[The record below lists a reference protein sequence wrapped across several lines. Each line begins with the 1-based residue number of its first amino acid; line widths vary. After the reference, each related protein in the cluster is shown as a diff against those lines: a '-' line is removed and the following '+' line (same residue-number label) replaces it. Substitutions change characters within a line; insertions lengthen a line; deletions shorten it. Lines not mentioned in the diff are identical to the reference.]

1 VEYGFAG
8 PTVVRY
14 TQGGDTTTARLT
26 TRLWYNG
33 QYQVIK
39 RQDPAGLVWEWSYDA
54 QGNLLWSKKPNG
66 ARTDYAYYA
75 GTDRVWKI
83 TDALGYVWEYAYTS
97 YGDVKSVKDPEGG
110 VVQYVYDYELGEPAY
125 GQVRRVIDALGRA
138 TEYWYYGAD
147 DANLARRGQVRR
159 VEAPGGYW
167 REMDYGGAGWLVRR
181 EVQTANGSEVTVY
194 TYDAWG
200 RLRGIDYPRSADVRM
215 GWDGENRRVWVR
227 DGVGERRY
235 TYDAWGRV
243 VRQQGCCGSEIDI
256 VAVEASYD
264 AAGRR
269 TEIREMARWW
279 DGSEVAWRTI
289 YTFYDGLGRVKAIGP
304 SPYPPGSEGGASN
317 VIYHY
322 DSAGRLWKEVF
333 PNGNH
338 FIHTYYGAE
347 APKQQG
353 QLKSIQL
360 CLGDCTAVDELG
372 NPEGDP
378 VFGYEYQYDLLGRVV
393 ESREL
398 PSGDKTVYDYSPAG
412 RLIYEGR
419 DGDVSYMRI
428 YSYHLDGSRQWV
440 WRADGV
446 RGEHYDWYYY
456 DPVSGRLTDV
466 VDELTGVAHRFVW
479 NPEGTLARWS
489 DASALYDRVYSYDE
503 EGRLV
508 RIGWDY
514 RDGRERSRYEYRYN
528 SDGFKVWEREWFE
541 TERGWRA
548 FAYRFVCSIGC
559 GALPLVIYRE
569 DGADDL
575 PRWSRYQWTT
585 DLLRGFWYEG
595 YEFEPSDSPT
605 WRNLDYELLAGYLWV
620 ADLWL
625 DYYPGG
631 GFRMRY
637 WDRYGLVVGERF
649 YPAKPKELFFGRRE
663 NRDVPT
669 EYVPT
674 PSVPP
679 IDKNPRI
686 PNPWFPKKPKLVG
699 PMIEFCNGALRGN
712 DVYEARFRCL
722 EWFQTPEGSQWLER
736 CMEDISGCGQSG
748 NPEGCCLWKCMDEAG
763 AGTGEAAKAVECFLK
778 GYRGIWPL

>member
-1 VEYGFAG
+1 
-8 PTVVRY
+8 
-14 TQGGDTTTARLT
+14 
-26 TRLWYNG
+26 LWHNS

-54 QGNLLWSKKPNG
+54 QGNLLWSKEPNG

-97 YGDVKSVKDPEGG
+97 YGDVKRVKDPEGG
-110 VVQYVYDYELGEPAY
+110 EVQYVYDYELGEPAY
-125 GQVRRVIDALGRA
+125 GQVRKVVDALGRA
-138 TEYWYYGAD
+138 TEYWYYGAN

-159 VEAPGGYW
+159 VEAPGGFW
-167 REMDYGGAGWLVRR
+167 RELDYGGAGWLVRR
-181 EVQTANGSEVTVY
+181 EVQTADGSEVTAY
-194 TYDAWG
+194 THDAWG
-200 RLRGIDYPRSADVRM
+200 RLRAIDYPRSADVRM
-215 GWDGENRRVWVR
+215 GWDGESRRVWVQ
-227 DGVGERRY
+227 DGAGRREY

-243 VRQQGCCGSEIDI
+243 MRQEGCCGNELG
-256 VAVEASYD
+256 VLAVEARYD
-264 AAGRR
+264 RAGRR
-269 TEIREMARWW
+269 TETREVGQWGITIRT
-279 DGSEVAWRTI
+279 V
-289 YTFYDGLGRVKAIGP
+289 YTFYDGLGRVKAIGT
-304 SPYPPGSEGGASN
+304 SPEPPGSDGGVSN

-322 DSAGRLWKEVF
+322 DSAGRLWKEAF

-347 APKQQG
+347 APDQQG

-360 CLGDCTAVDELG
+360 CLGDCTAVDEWG
-372 NPEGDP
+372 NPEGVP
-378 VFGYEYQYDLLGRVV
+378 VFGYEYRYDLFGRVV

-398 PSGDKTVYDYSPAG
+398 PSGDKTVYDYSPVG

-419 DGDVSYMRI
+419 DGDVSYMRL

-440 WRADGV
+440 WRADGLL
-446 RGEHYDWYYY
+446 GEHYDWYYY

-466 VDELTGVAHRFVW
+466 VDELTGVARRFVW

-514 RDGRERSRYEYRYN
+514 RDGRERARYEYRYN

-548 FAYRFVCSIGC
+548 LAYRFVCGIGC
-559 GALPLVIYRE
+559 GRLPLAIYWDY
-569 DGADDL
+569 DGADDWAI
-575 PRWSRYQWTT
+575 WSRYEWVTE
-585 DLLRGFWYEG
+585 LLHGFWYEG
-595 YEFEPSDSPT
+595 YEFESPFT
-605 WRNLDYELLAGYLWV
+605 WRNLDYELLAGYLWA

-625 DYYPGG
+625 DYPGG

-637 WDRYGLVVGERF
+637 WDRYGLVVGERL

-663 NRDVPT
+663 NGDVPT

-699 PMIEFCNGALRGN
+699 PIVDFCNGALGGN
-712 DVYEARFRCL
+712 DVYEARERCL
-722 EWFQTPEGSQWLER
+722 AWFQTSEGSQWLER
-736 CMEDISGCGQSG
+736 CMEDTSDCGQRR
-748 NPEGCCLWKCMDEAG
+748 NPEECCLWKCMDTAG

-778 GYRGIWPL
+778 GYRGVWSL